1 MLITII
7 FHRIKEKKI
16 NCRNLMCITNCIWT
30 TSSERIQWLFANS
43 DKIGYYRK
51 KEEIVPTSYYC
62 SHMMFQRICNSRQIQ
77 KRKAAV
83 FESIQYCKL
92 ENFKRT
98 LFNFFLFWP
107 SKLLNFVVYEILVYF
122 ISLCDFDIEILI
134 NTIPSWI
141 NKWC

>member
-92 ENFKRT
+92 ENFKKT
-98 LFNFFLFWP
+98 LFNFFCFDHQNYWI
-107 SKLLNFVVYEILVYF
+107 LLSMKYLF
-122 ISLCDFDIEILI
+122 ISFLYVISILRF
-134 NTIPSWI
+134 
-141 NKWC
+141 